1 MRSRVTLLVVALF
14 LVSSVGPAS
23 VGAMT
28 SVGLAP
34 IPSTSYTD
42 PAGGSSTDWIWM
54 RSASFAD
61 TATWTFDVDP
71 AQLTVGTKNLYLY
84 VTPLVTQAVNGGAG
98 WRTRAKLSIAY
109 TASGTTTTIKKSI
122 SLINPF
128 PLLTT
133 AHSLGVGYQTYGST
147 YLTRGQLNRGAGKIT
162 VTLTRDPT
170 YVLNGY
176 KPHVAVKAD
185 SVQAFRY
192 AAP

>member
-1 MRSRVTLLVVALF
+1 MRSRVTLLAAALF
-14 LVSSVGPAS
+14 LLSSVAPAS
-23 VGAMT
+23 VGALT

-34 IPSTSYTD
+34 VPSTAYTD
-42 PAGGSSTDWIWM
+42 PSGGSSADWTWM

-71 AQLTVGTKNLYLY
+71 AQLTAGTKNLYLY

-98 WRTRAKLSIAY
+98 WRTRVKLSIAY
-109 TASGTTTTIKKSI
+109 TAGGTTTTIRKSV
-122 SLINPF
+122 SLVNPF

-133 AHSLGVGYQTYGST
+133 AHSLGVGYQAYGAT
-147 YLTRGQLNRGAGKIT
+147 YLTRGQLNRGAGTIA
-162 VTLTRDPT
+162 VTLTRDPS
-170 YVLNGY
+170 YVLFGY

-185 SVQAFRY
+185 SLQAFRY